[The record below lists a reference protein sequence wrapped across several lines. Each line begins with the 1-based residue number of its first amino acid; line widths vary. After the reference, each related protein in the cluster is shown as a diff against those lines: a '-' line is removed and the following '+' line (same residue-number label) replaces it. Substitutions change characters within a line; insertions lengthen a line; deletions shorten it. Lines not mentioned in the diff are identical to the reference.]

1 MITYVY
7 DGTIDGIFTCVFNYF
22 VNKRGD
28 EATLTAVAS
37 QLSFCG
43 ETEQVKTD
51 YENNKRII
59 AALYRYGGVNLL
71 NDLRYAFRSGENG
84 KGTVIFNYIKATFEA
99 RANVSDKFS
108 DARVLDFY
116 DLIKRISY
124 EVHRFKG
131 FLRFTESVE
140 GILYAR
146 FEPDN
151 DIADLLLPHFSARLD
166 AIPFAVH
173 DSRRNVVCMHNGSE
187 NRTVKTDKIA
197 FVNVSEKESAFG
209 SLWKEYYRSV
219 NIKER
224 KNESLMRAFMP
235 VRYHKNLPER
245 DFKAAR

>member
-7 DGTIDGIFTCVFNYF
+7 DGTVDGIFTCVFDYF
-22 VNKRGD
+22 VNKRDD
-28 EATLTAVAS
+28 EATLTSVAS

-43 ETEQVKTD
+43 ETETIKTD

-71 NDLRYAFRSGENG
+71 NDLRYAFRSGEND
-84 KGTVIFNYIKATFEA
+84 KGTIIFGYIKATFEA

-108 DARVLDFY
+108 DPRVLDFY
-116 DLIKRISY
+116 DLIKRISC

-151 DIADLLLPHFSARLD
+151 DIADLLLPHFSSRLG
-166 AIPFAVH
+166 ASPFAIH
-173 DSRRNVVCMHNGSE
+173 DTRRGVVCMHCGNESK
-187 NRTVKTDKIA
+187 TVKTDKIA
-197 FVNVSEKESAFG
+197 FVNVGEKESVFG

-224 KNESLMRAFMP
+224 KNEKLMRSFMP

-245 DFKAAR
+245 DFKAVR